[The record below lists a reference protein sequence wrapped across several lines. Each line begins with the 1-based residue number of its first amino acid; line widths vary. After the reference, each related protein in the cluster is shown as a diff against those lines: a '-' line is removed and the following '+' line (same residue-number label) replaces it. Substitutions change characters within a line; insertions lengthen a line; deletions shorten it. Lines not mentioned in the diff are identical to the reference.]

1 MKRML
6 ERLGFDKRTMMR
18 FLLVIL
24 NSQLI
29 YAFTAIRSV
38 LYDPFLEA
46 LGVTNT
52 QFGVLMGFIGFITVF
67 GGLAVGWLQDRFS
80 VRKILAVNTFM
91 YGGWALVMSLWPGCP
106 YALKCLF
113 FSKRQILMRSDI
125 KLPQPFVSW
134 SNSR

>member
-52 QFGVLMGFIGFITVF
+52 QFGVLMGFIGFITVWRSGGFRIGFLF
-67 GGLAVGWLQDRFS
+67 GKYWRLIRLCMAAGRWSCPCGRD
-80 VRKILAVNTFM
+80 VR
-91 YGGWALVMSLWPGCP
+91 
-106 YALKCLF
+106 
-113 FSKRQILMRSDI
+113 MR
-125 KLPQPFVSW
+125 
-134 SNSR
+134 

>member
-67 GGLAVGWLQDRFS
+67 GGRVASGS
-80 VRKILAVNTFM
+80 VFCSENI
-91 YGGWALVMSLWPGCP
+91 GG
-106 YALKCLF
+106 
-113 FSKRQILMRSDI
+113 
-125 KLPQPFVSW
+125 
-134 SNSR
+134 